1 MEAGVKD
8 FANLLL
14 DEFMSATSNNGS
26 GGAAFIVAVAAERP
40 SLWADADLLILD
52 VVICDLGFG
61 GDGRQ
66 EKQGSLPLTQPGPDY
81 ETHGCT
87 CSGSKVTEYEI
98 RKVDSGSKR

>member
-14 DEFMSATSNNGS
+14 DEFMSATSNNGSES

-61 GDGRQ
+61 N
-66 EKQGSLPLTQPGPDY
+66 
-81 ETHGCT
+81 
-87 CSGSKVTEYEI
+87 
-98 RKVDSGSKR
+98 

>member
-1 MEAGVKD
+1 MKD

-52 VVICDLGFG
+52 VVIWW
-61 GDGRQ
+61 RWSPA
-66 EKQGSLPLTQPGPDY
+66 KQGSLLVVVTISTGDR
-81 ETHGCT
+81 
-87 CSGSKVTEYEI
+87 SGRE
-98 RKVDSGSKR
+98 G

>member
-1 MEAGVKD
+1 MKD

-52 VVICDLGFG
+52 VVIWWRWSPEARFASCC
-61 GDGRQ
+61 GDHLNWGQKWARRIVAGQ
-66 EKQGSLPLTQPGPDY
+66 TQP
-81 ETHGCT
+81 EL
-87 CSGSKVTEYEI
+87 
-98 RKVDSGSKR
+98 

>member
-40 SLWADADLLILD
+40 SLWADAD
-52 VVICDLGFG
+52 V
-61 GDGRQ
+61 
-66 EKQGSLPLTQPGPDY
+66 EW
-81 ETHGCT
+81 
-87 CSGSKVTEYEI
+87 
-98 RKVDSGSKR
+98 KRA